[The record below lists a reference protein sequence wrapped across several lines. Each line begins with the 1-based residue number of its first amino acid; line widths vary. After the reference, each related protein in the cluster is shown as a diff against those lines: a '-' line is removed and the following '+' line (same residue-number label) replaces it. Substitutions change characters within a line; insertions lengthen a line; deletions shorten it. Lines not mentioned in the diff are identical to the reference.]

1 MTQNIT
7 FWLRYTIQTRRF
19 LYYRFLYSS
28 GGQPSMRLNLQEKFR
43 KKSTH
48 KHIQNKVVSI
58 FYFRRIAGYILRDVS
73 ENNI

>member
-1 MTQNIT
+1 
-7 FWLRYTIQTRRF
+7 
-19 LYYRFLYSS
+19 
-28 GGQPSMRLNLQEKFR
+28 MRLNLYEKFR

>member
-7 FWLRYTIQTRRF
+7 FWLRYTIQTHRF

>member
-7 FWLRYTIQTRRF
+7 FWLRYTIQTHRF

-28 GGQPSMRLNLQEKFR
+28 GEQPSMRLNLYEKFR
-43 KKSTH
+43 KKVHTS
-48 KHIQNKVVSI
+48 IFRIKVVSI